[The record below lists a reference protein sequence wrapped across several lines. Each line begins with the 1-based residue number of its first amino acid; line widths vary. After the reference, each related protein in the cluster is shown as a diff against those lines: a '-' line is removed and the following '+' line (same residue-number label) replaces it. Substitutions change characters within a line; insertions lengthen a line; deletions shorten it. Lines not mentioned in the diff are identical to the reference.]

1 MRSLLIFPY
10 GKDYLGQRVSVGFL
24 GEVDPLKE
32 VFEIAKC
39 RDADAGI
46 RRRISRRRC
55 GFVLMDGS
63 AVIDAVSRYPVKHCE
78 TSGARSTESEAESC
92 SMGRSTNG
100 IASMQR
106 LAHASSKRQRQSL
119 GDLEHN

>member
-1 MRSLLIFPY
+1 MRVLLIFPY

-24 GEVDPLKE
+24 GVVDPLKE

-39 RDADAGI
+39 RDADAGT

-55 GFVLMDGS
+55 GFAVTDGN
-63 AVIDAVSRYPVKHCE
+63 AAIDAVSRYPVKHCE
-78 TSGARSTESEAESC
+78 TSGAKSAGSKTESC

-106 LAHASSKRQRQSL
+106 LALALPNPQRQSL